1 MFNLAEERINEKDK
15 EPAPLPPPPPTNS
28 LHSQGHSPL
37 ISFYPLGL
45 MSLKLP
51 FLYSTW
57 SMNKGEKKFSVF
69 SFVSALFTFSH
80 FFVAIFVDGTIIT
93 FRSIKYEHAW
103 QDA

>member
-1 MFNLAEERINEKDK
+1 MGKIKGQ
-15 EPAPLPPPPPTNS
+15 PPLPPPPGPPPYQQP
-28 LHSQGHSPL
+28 SQSRAFSPNFIL
-37 ISFYPLGL
+37 STWL
-45 MSLKLP
+45 MTLKLP

-57 SMNKGEKKFSVF
+57 NMNKGETNFSVF
-69 SFVSALFTFSH
+69 QFVSAVFTFSH

>member
-1 MFNLAEERINEKDK
+1 MLYLAEEIINGKHK
-15 EPAPLPPPPPTNS
+15 EPAPPPPTPTNS
-28 LHSQGHSPL
+28 LHSHGHSSL

-45 MSLKLP
+45 MTLKLP

-69 SFVSALFTFSH
+69 SFVSALTFSH